1 MSQTLIPRKE
11 RQLSNPAYR
20 QYLYEKHQVV
30 FSVRHLCFIFN
41 GKAYRTTEPLM
52 QQLHQMERAEARL
65 NFYVL
70 ALFMVL
76 LSFVWTAVNAMDSYV
91 QSLQ

>member
-1 MSQTLIPRKE
+1 
-11 RQLSNPAYR
+11 
-20 QYLYEKHQVV
+20 
-30 FSVRHLCFIFN
+30 
-41 GKAYRTTEPLM
+41 M
-52 QQLHQMERAEARL
+52 QQLHQMERAEVRL